1 MKERKKDFGFLFI
14 FFYKGILY
22 KMNPDQISRGKS
34 NERKR
39 NKKKRKENRRNRKEK
54 KRLASLARA
63 VLGKIIVTD
72 GMVVDGGWWSK
83 KKFSDFS
90 QNFDTSLARAVL
102 KPSQLQPRGS
112 RRPRHLVKK
121 SL

>member
-1 MKERKKDFGFLFI
+1 MKEREMRRKENKIKERKK
-14 FFYKGILY
+14 
-22 KMNPDQISRGKS
+22 
-34 NERKR
+34 
-39 NKKKRKENRRNRKEK
+39 RKEK

-112 RRPRHLVKK
+112 RRPRHYKERSTFYVILCEERMKREGDKNIVYCKVDNHD
-121 SL
+121 

>member
-1 MKERKKDFGFLFI
+1 MQVLGKFYDLLAKSEKNLIPGLKFGKIDFKNTLLERPFFRKKITLDFSLF

-39 NKKKRKENRRNRKEK
+39 SKKKRKENRRKKRKEK

-63 VLGKIIVTD
+63 VLGKII
-72 GMVVDGGWWSK
+72 
-83 KKFSDFS
+83 
-90 QNFDTSLARAVL
+90 
-102 KPSQLQPRGS
+102 
-112 RRPRHLVKK
+112 
-121 SL
+121 